1 MKCVIQNE
9 TPNYL
14 SGQHK
19 YTNKQAIFL
28 VLKKTALDK
37 HNETT
42 ITQSNRQM
50 KSV

>member
-1 MKCVIQNE
+1 MKCVIDNE

-28 VLKKTALDK
+28 VLKKRPDK
-37 HNETT
+37 HNETP
-42 ITQSNRQM
+42 TQIH
-50 KSV
+50 KSTRK

>member
-1 MKCVIQNE
+1 MKCVIENE

-28 VLKKTALDK
+28 VLKNPALT
-37 HNETT
+37 N
-42 ITQSNRQM
+42 ITKPQLH
-50 KSV
+50 KSTGK